1 MQFDSDKQKLEKKS
15 TYVDERIPDA
25 SGLVRKTD
33 YNTIIDEIKNKI
45 LGASGLF
52 IKIDYDAK
60 IAEIE
65 HKITDVTNLV
75 KKLIIIQNYI
85 ALVIG

>member
-25 SGLVRKTD
+25 SGFVRKTD
-33 YNTIIDEIKNKI
+33 HNTIIDEIKNKI

-52 IKIDYDAK
+52 IKTDYDAK